1 MLNINPR
8 SSTPI
13 YEQIQLG
20 IKELIIRG
28 ALKNG
33 DKMPSVRQLSSIL
46 TINPNTISKAYG
58 ELEKEDIEITTT
70 IEQIKKLFDDSENRR
85 WLKAF
90 INLDEEKGGFD
101 VFKYLKDTQDIKGVK
116 EKLVIKESPIKVS
129 YAYLNPEINKSGTCE
144 KDWDEYLENFV
155 PYDMLN
161 KLTER
166 DLS

>member
-58 ELEKEDIEITTT
+58 ELEKEGIIEKVRGKGTFVTDNYRESIN
-70 IEQIKKLFDDSENRR
+70 EKKVEY
-85 WLKAF
+85 
-90 INLDEEKGGFD
+90 
-101 VFKYLKDTQDIKGVK
+101 VFKELKKIILEAKCGGISEELFVKIVTEIFFELKG
-116 EKLVIKESPIKVS
+116 
-129 YAYLNPEINKSGTCE
+129 N
-144 KDWDEYLENFV
+144 
-155 PYDMLN
+155 
-161 KLTER
+161 
-166 DLS
+166 